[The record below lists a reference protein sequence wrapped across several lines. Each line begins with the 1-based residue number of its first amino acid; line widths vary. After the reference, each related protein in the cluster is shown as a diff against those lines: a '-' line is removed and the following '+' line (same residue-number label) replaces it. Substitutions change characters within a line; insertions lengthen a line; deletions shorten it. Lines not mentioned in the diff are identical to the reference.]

1 MHTGGRGFLIL
12 LGALVGL
19 GPASVDLYLPS
30 LPMIARDLAAGTSA
44 TQWTLSAF
52 FIGFGSGM
60 LVFGSLSD
68 HYGRRVLL
76 LTAGAVAVASSI
88 ACALATQI
96 EYLIAFRFL
105 QAVGTGALGVLTRA
119 VVRDIYDTSGAARA
133 LSLMAMVTAIV
144 PLVAPTLGGQL
155 LLMTSWRGL
164 FGLIGGIGAV
174 GLLLAWLRIPE
185 TLPAHRRLAIDPVAM
200 VSVYARI
207 LKSRLAWG
215 YILCAAGMFAAMF
228 AYITEIPFVYITYF
242 GVSPTWFG
250 VLFGL
255 NIVSQM
261 TFTWA
266 NSRFVDRAGIPR
278 MMAIGATVGLTGG
291 AGVLGAA
298 MSGTLGLAGIALPLL
313 LVIGP
318 TILLTANTNARLMQ
332 LYPDNAGAAT
342 ALLYFLLFLISGV
355 ASFAVSILHNGTPMA
370 LGLVIFAS
378 GALSLGA
385 RAFLARE

>member
-1 MHTGGRGFLIL
+1 MRTGSRGFLIL

-30 LPMIARDLAAGTSA
+30 LPMIARDLAASA
-44 TQWTLSAF
+44 SAVQWTLSAF

-68 HYGRRVLL
+68 HYGRRALL
-76 LTAGAVAVASSI
+76 LTAGVLAVASSV
-88 ACALATQI
+88 ACALAGQI
-96 EYLIAFRFL
+96 EHLIAFRFL

-133 LSLMAMVTAIV
+133 LSLMAMVTAVV

-155 LLMTSWRGL
+155 LLVTSWRGL
-164 FGLIGGIGAV
+164 FGAIGAV
-174 GLLLAWLRIPE
+174 GAAGLVMAWLRIPE
-185 TLPAHRRLAIDPVAM
+185 TLPAHRRLAIDPLAM
-200 VSVYARI
+200 VAVYGRI

-250 VLFGL
+250 ALFGV

-266 NSRFVDRAGIPR
+266 NSRFVEKAGIPR
-278 MMAIGATVGLTGG
+278 MMLIGAIVGMTGG
-291 AGVLGAA
+291 TGVLAASASGAW
-298 MSGTLGLAGIALPLL
+298 GLVGMALPLL

-342 ALLYFLLFLISGV
+342 ALLYFLLFLISGA
-355 ASFAVSILHNGTPMA
+355 ASFAVSILHDGTPMA
-370 LGLVIFAS
+370 LGVVIFAS
-378 GALSLGA
+378 GALALGA
-385 RAFLARE
+385 RVLLARE